1 MTATTSPES
10 RTQPDPFTAAAPGQR
25 LAAYRAL
32 SVGPGV
38 QRVTLPD
45 GNRAWLVT
53 GHAEVRALLGDPR
66 LSKALSPTSAT
77 VDRLLPDLAPALTQH
92 MLSADGA
99 EHSRLRRLV
108 STAFTPRRVEQLAP
122 RIDQIAEELLDTLAG
137 EIPPGEPVD
146 LLARYAFPLP
156 MTVICELVGVPEP
169 DQDRFRRWTNVMTA
183 ASFAD
188 PEPFR
193 AAATGLIAYIR
204 ELIELRRAEPR
215 DDLLSALV
223 SARDGSDRM
232 SEDELTSMVWVL
244 VLAGHETT
252 VNLLSNGLYELL
264 IHPEQLVRLRTE
276 PELIGRCVEELLRVG
291 SPVHAA
297 IAMVAT
303 EPIEINQIPVAAGD
317 IVIPALMAANHDPC
331 RVDAPDLLDI
341 GRVDNPHMAFGHGM
355 HYCLGAPLARL
366 EARIALASLLRRFP
380 LLALAVEPDAVRWR
394 PSLALHGPT
403 NLPIILQPTR

>member
-1 MTATTSPES
+1 
-10 RTQPDPFTAAAPGQR
+10 
-25 LAAYRAL
+25 
-32 SVGPGV
+32 
-38 QRVTLPD
+38 
-45 GNRAWLVT
+45 
-53 GHAEVRALLGDPR
+53 
-66 LSKALSPTSAT
+66 
-77 VDRLLPDLAPALTQH
+77 
-92 MLSADGA
+92 
-99 EHSRLRRLV
+99 
-108 STAFTPRRVEQLAP
+108 
-122 RIDQIAEELLDTLAG
+122 
-137 EIPPGEPVD
+137 
-146 LLARYAFPLP
+146 
-156 MTVICELVGVPEP
+156 
-169 DQDRFRRWTNVMTA
+169 
-183 ASFAD
+183 
-188 PEPFR
+188 
-193 AAATGLIAYIR
+193 
-204 ELIELRRAEPR
+204 
-215 DDLLSALV
+215 
-223 SARDGSDRM
+223 M

-394 PSLALHGPT
+394 PSVALHGPT

>member
-1 MTATTSPES
+1 
-10 RTQPDPFTAAAPGQR
+10 
-25 LAAYRAL
+25 
-32 SVGPGV
+32 
-38 QRVTLPD
+38 
-45 GNRAWLVT
+45 VT

-66 LSKALSPTSAT
+66 LSQALSPTSAT

-264 IHPEQLVRLRTE
+264 IYPEQLVRLRTE